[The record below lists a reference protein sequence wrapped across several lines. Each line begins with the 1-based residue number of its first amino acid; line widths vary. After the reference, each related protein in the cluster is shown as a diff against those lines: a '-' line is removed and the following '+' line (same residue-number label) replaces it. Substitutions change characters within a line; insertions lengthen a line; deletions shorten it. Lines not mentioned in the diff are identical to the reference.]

1 MNAVRFSA
9 LLLAAG
15 TLPALGQIH
24 YAPGLQHYR
33 LHLTDRRVQE
43 QNGQKSEGTITNDQ
57 LVTIDLRGPHNTGEV
72 GRNDTLRFAMSLDSI
87 SLNSTYSVALPD
99 VSAMQ
104 GTTVSGEMLPSGKVL
119 NFKSDTKATDGV
131 DRSSMVESMAHF
143 FLTLPDTA
151 KMGSKWTDTTNANVS
166 SNGTIMQSQTIATTS
181 VVGDTT
187 YDGQRAWRIQRQA
200 IFTIN
205 ASQAQEKQQITMSGN
220 GTGEGTFYIGFN
232 GVYLASVWVKKMNLV
247 VKAAG
252 TVTPAT
258 TTSTSTVELA
268 R

>member
-1 MNAVRFSA
+1 MKAVRFSA
-9 LLLAAG
+9 LLLAG
-15 TLPALGQIH
+15 TLPALGPIH

-43 QNGQKSEGTITNDQ
+43 KDGQKSEGTITNDQ
-57 LVTIDLRGPHNTGEV
+57 LITIDIRGPHSSGEV
-72 GRNDTLRFAMSLDSI
+72 GKNDTLRFAMSLDSI
-87 SLNSTYSVALPD
+87 SLNSTYSVSLPD

-104 GTTVSGEMLPSGKVL
+104 GTTVSGDMLPSGRVL
-119 NFKSDTKATDGV
+119 NFKSDTKAQDGV

-143 FLTLPDTA
+143 FPTLPDTA
-151 KMGSKWTDTTNANVS
+151 KMGSKWTDTTNANLS
-166 SNGTIMQSQTIATTS
+166 NNGTIMQTQTIATTS

-200 IFTIN
+200 IFKISG
-205 ASQAQEKQQITMSGN
+205 SQVQEKQQISMSGD

-232 GVYLASVWVKKMNLV
+232 GVYLASVWEKKMNLV
-247 VKAAG
+247 VKSAG
-252 TVTPAT
+252 EVIPAT